1 MKFSFILLAGGDSNR
16 FKSNLPKQYHRIAGK
31 TLIDFS
37 IDKIKE
43 FKEIKKII
51 IVFNKEHKKYLK
63 EIKLK
68 NIKLI
73 NGGHTRCRS
82 TYNALNYLKKENN
95 TDRVLIHDAARP
107 NFSKQLIKNILR
119 SSKKNKT
126 VIPVIKVQ
134 DALKEQKKKKNFELK

>member
-16 FKSNLPKQYHRIAGK
+16 FKSNLPKQYQKIAGK

-73 NGGHTRCRS
+73 NGGHTRSIS
-82 TYNALNYLKKENN
+82 TYNALNYLRKENN
-95 TDRVLIHDAARP
+95 TNRILIHDAARP

-134 DALKEQKKKKNFELK
+134 DALKEQKKKK